1 MCPPV
6 LYWGMVRAQ
15 PGAGADPPECRVDT
29 DPLSS
34 EQKTPHARRSLGAIR
49 EEEYHADNPAIATT
63 YFPMTPSRH
72 MATGLFRACD
82 AKRSHHRRAKP
93 QAAHVT
99 DNAESYRRKVE
110 TAQTSAGLL

>member
-1 MCPPV
+1 M
-6 LYWGMVRAQ
+6 
-15 PGAGADPPECRVDT
+15 
-29 DPLSS
+29 
-34 EQKTPHARRSLGAIR
+34 R
-49 EEEYHADNPAIATT
+49 EEEYHADNPAISSTH
-63 YFPMTPSRH
+63 FPMAPSRH

-99 DNAESYRRKVE
+99 DNAESYRYKVE